1 MNLIVAVALAF
12 VAQVDVSVAPLAA
25 AILMKFQE
33 KPQWSLEEL
42 SAALKVRQGV
52 QHTAFVQRPSVRL
65 PSLVNARCHYDC
77 NRIRRQQ
84 QQCEAEWL
92 CGVTWASWW
101 RKHRTFSRFT
111 KRVALETGW
120 IFSQVR
126 PPEYHIKGVAL

>member
-52 QHTAFVQRPSVRL
+52 QHTASVQRPSFRL
-65 PSLVNARCHYDC
+65 LSLVNARCHYDC
-77 NRIRRQQ
+77 NRIRHQQ

-92 CGVTWASWW
+92 CGVTWVS
-101 RKHRTFSRFT
+101 
-111 KRVALETGW
+111 
-120 IFSQVR
+120 
-126 PPEYHIKGVAL
+126 